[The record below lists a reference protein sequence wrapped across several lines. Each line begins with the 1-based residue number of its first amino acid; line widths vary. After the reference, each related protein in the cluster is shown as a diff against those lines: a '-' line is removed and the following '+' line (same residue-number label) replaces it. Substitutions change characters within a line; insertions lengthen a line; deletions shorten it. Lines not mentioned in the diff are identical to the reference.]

1 MSYWHQMYSR
11 RQKAERLEVKNG
23 EARFESLMSK
33 DLSERDRK
41 FAESLQRQFEDGGKL
56 SPKQIEC
63 VEKMEQRYSPASV
76 LKRERWAQSYKGEH
90 REVAIICARYYRTTS
105 YFRDL
110 ATKVLLDEDFVP
122 TEKQFN
128 ALTKNKYAKKAIA
141 AATEPPAFPVG
152 SLAKVRA
159 NYNLVQKPHLHNQIG
174 LVVANHP
181 IGLYASSTILV
192 NGEQVKLEDRCLKA
206 AAKKKKD
213 K

>member
-1 MSYWHQMYSR
+1 MSYWHQMYPR
-11 RQKAERLEVKNG
+11 RQRTERLEVENG
-23 EARFESLMSK
+23 EARFESLMAK

-41 FAESLQRQFEDGGKL
+41 FAESLKSQFEDGGKL

-63 VEKMEQRYSPASV
+63 VERMEQRYSPESV
-76 LKRERWAQSYKGEH
+76 LKRERWAQSYKGAH
-90 REVAIICARYYRTTS
+90 REVAMICARYYRTTS

-159 NYNLVQKPHLHNQIG
+159 NSNLVQRRDLHNQVG

-192 NGEQVKLEDRCLKA
+192 NGEHVKLQDRCLKD
-206 AAKKKKD
+206 AAKKKK

>member
-1 MSYWHQMYSR
+1 MSYWHQMYR
-11 RQKAERLEVKNG
+11 RPTRAPRLEVENG
-23 EARFESLMSK
+23 EARFESLMAK
-33 DLSERDRK
+33 DLSERGRK

-90 REVAIICARYYRTTS
+90 REVAMICARYYRTTS

-141 AATEPPAFPVG
+141 AATEPPAFPIG
-152 SLAKVRA
+152 TLCKVRA

-206 AAKKKKD
+206 AAKKKK
-213 K
+213 

>member
-1 MSYWHQMYSR
+1 MSYWHQMYPR
-11 RQKAERLEVKNG
+11 RQRTERLEVENG
-23 EARFESLMSK
+23 EARFESLMAK
-33 DLSERDRK
+33 DLSERDRN
-41 FAESLQRQFEDGGKL
+41 FAESLKRQFEDGGKL
-56 SPKQIEC
+56 STKQIEC
-63 VEKMEQRYSPASV
+63 VESMEQRYSPESV
-76 LKRERWAQSYKGEH
+76 LKRERWAQSYKGAH
-90 REVAIICARYYRTTS
+90 REVAMICARYYRTTT

-110 ATKVLLDEDFVP
+110 ATKILLDEDFIP

-181 IGLYASSTILV
+181 VGLYASSTILV

-206 AAKKKKD
+206 AAKKKK

>member
-1 MSYWHQMYSR
+1 MSYWHQMYR
-11 RQKAERLEVKNG
+11 RPTRAPRLEVENG
-23 EARFESLMSK
+23 EARFESLMAK

-41 FAESLQRQFEDGGKL
+41 FAESLKRQFEDGGKL

-63 VEKMEQRYSPASV
+63 VEKMEQRYSPASQ
-76 LKRERWAQSYKGEH
+76 LKRERWAQSYKGAH
-90 REVAIICARYYRTTS
+90 REVAMICARYYRTTT

-110 ATKVLLDEDFVP
+110 ATKILLDEDFVP

-141 AATEPPAFPVG
+141 TATEPPAFPIG

-159 NYNLVQKPHLHNQIG
+159 NYNLVQRRDLHNEIG

-192 NGEQVKLEDRCLKA
+192 NGEQVKLQDRCLKKA
-206 AAKKKKD
+206 SKKK
-213 K
+213 

>member
-1 MSYWHQMYSR
+1 MGHWHQMYR
-11 RQKAERLEVKNG
+11 RPTRAERLDVENG
-23 EARFESLMSK
+23 EARFESLMAK

-41 FAESLQRQFEDGGKL
+41 FAESLKKQFEDGGKL

-63 VEKMEQRYSPASV
+63 VERMEQRYSPASV
-76 LKRERWAQSYKGEH
+76 LRREKWAQSYKKNHEP
-90 REVAIICARYYRTTS
+90 VAKICARYYRTTT

-110 ATKVLLDEDFVP
+110 ATKILLDEDFIP
-122 TEKQFN
+122 SEKQFN
-128 ALTKNKYAKKAIA
+128 ALTKNKYALKAIA
-141 AATEPPAFPVG
+141 AATAPPAFPVG

-192 NGEQVKLEDRCLKA
+192 NGEHVKLEDRCLKA
-206 AAKKKKD
+206 AAKKKK

>member
-1 MSYWHQMYSR
+1 MSHWHQMYR
-11 RQKAERLEVKNG
+11 RPTRAERLEVENG
-23 EARFESLMSK
+23 EARFESLMAK
-33 DLSERDRK
+33 NLSERDRK
-41 FAESLQRQFEDGGKL
+41 FAESLKRQFEDGGKL

-63 VEKMEQRYSPASV
+63 VERMEQRYSPASV
-76 LKRERWAQSYKGEH
+76 LKRERWAQSYKSAH
-90 REVAIICARYYRTTS
+90 REVAMICARYYRTTT

-110 ATKVLLDEDFVP
+110 ATKILLDEDFVP

-141 AATEPPAFPVG
+141 AATEPPAFPIG

-159 NYNLVQKPHLHNQIG
+159 NYNLVQRRDLHNEVG

-192 NGEQVKLEDRCLKA
+192 NGEQVKLQDRCLKA
-206 AAKKKKD
+206 AKKKK

>member
-1 MSYWHQMYSR
+1 MSHWHQMYR
-11 RQKAERLEVKNG
+11 RPTRTERLEVKNG
-23 EARFESLMSK
+23 DARFESLMAK
-33 DLSERDRK
+33 KLDERDRK
-41 FAESLQRQFEDGGKL
+41 FAESLKKQFEDGGKL
-56 SPKQIEC
+56 SHKQIEC
-63 VEKMEQRYSPASV
+63 VERLEQRYSPTSQ
-76 LKRERWAQSYKGEH
+76 LKRERWAQSYKGDH
-90 REVAIICARYYRTTS
+90 REVAMICARYYRTTS

-110 ATKVLLDEDFVP
+110 SSKILLEEDFIP

-128 ALTKNKYAKKAIA
+128 ALTKNKYALKAVA

-192 NGEQVKLEDRCLKA
+192 NGEHVKLEDRCLKT
-206 AAKKKKD
+206 AAKKKK
-213 K
+213 

>member
-1 MSYWHQMYSR
+1 MGHWHQMYR
-11 RQKAERLEVKNG
+11 RPTRAERLEVENG
-23 EARFESLMSK
+23 EARFESLMAKSR
-33 DLSERDRK
+33 SERDRK
-41 FAESLQRQFEDGGKL
+41 FAESLKKQFEDGGKL

-63 VEKMEQRYSPASV
+63 GERMEQRYSPASV
-76 LKRERWAQSYKGEH
+76 LQREKWAQSYKKNHEP
-90 REVAIICARYYRTTS
+90 VAKICARYYRTTT

-110 ATKVLLDEDFVP
+110 ATKILLDEDFIP

-159 NYNLVQKPHLHNQIG
+159 NYNLVQKPHLHTQIG

-181 IGLYASSTILV
+181 VGLYASSTILV
-192 NGEQVKLEDRCLKA
+192 NGEHVKLEDRCLKA
-206 AAKKKKD
+206 AAKKKK
-213 K
+213 

>member
-1 MSYWHQMYSR
+1 MGHWHQMYR
-11 RQKAERLEVKNG
+11 RPTRAERLEVENG
-23 EARFESLMSK
+23 EARFESLMAKS
-33 DLSERDRK
+33 LSERDRK
-41 FAESLQRQFEDGGKL
+41 FAESLKKQFEDGGKL

-76 LKRERWAQSYKGEH
+76 LKRERWAQSYKGAH
-90 REVAIICARYYRTTS
+90 RDVAMICARYYRTTS

-128 ALTKNKYAKKAIA
+128 ALTKNKYAQKAIA
-141 AATEPPAFPVG
+141 AATEPPAFPIG
-152 SLAKVRA
+152 TLAKVRA
-159 NYNLVQKPHLHNQIG
+159 NYNLVQKPHLHNQVG

-181 IGLYASSTILV
+181 VGLYASSTILV

-206 AAKKKKD
+206 AAKKKK

>member
-1 MSYWHQMYSR
+1 MSYSFMYPR
-11 RQKAERLEVKNG
+11 RQRTERLEVPNG
-23 EARFESLMSK
+23 EARFESLMAK
-33 DLSERDRK
+33 DLSERDRS
-41 FAESLQRQFEDGGKL
+41 FAESLKRQFEDGGKL

-63 VEKMEQRYSPASV
+63 VERMEQRYSDAAV
-76 LKRERWAQSYKGEH
+76 AARNEWEANYKKLH
-90 REVAIICARYYRTTS
+90 RPIALICAKYYIKTN

-110 ATKVLLDEDFVP
+110 ALKIGADEDFVP
-122 TEKQFN
+122 TERQFN

-181 IGLYASSTILV
+181 TGLYASSTILV
-192 NGEQVKLEDRCLKA
+192 NGEQVKLEDRCLKSA
-206 AAKKKKD
+206 GKKKK
-213 K
+213 

>member
-1 MSYWHQMYSR
+1 MSYSFMYPR
-11 RQKAERLEVKNG
+11 RQRTERLEVPNG
-23 EARFESLMSK
+23 EARFESLMAK
-33 DLSERDRK
+33 DLSERDRS
-41 FAESLQRQFEDGGKL
+41 FAESLKRQFEDGGKL

-63 VEKMEQRYSPASV
+63 LDRMEDRYSDAAV
-76 LKRERWAQSYKGEH
+76 AARNEWEANYKKLH
-90 REVAIICARYYRTTS
+90 RPIALICAKYYIKTN

-110 ATKVLLDEDFVP
+110 ALRIGSDEDFVP
-122 TEKQFN
+122 TERQFN

-181 IGLYASSTILV
+181 TGLYASSTILV
-192 NGEQVKLEDRCLKA
+192 NGEHVKLEDRCLKA
-206 AAKKKKD
+206 AKKR
-213 K
+213 

>member
-1 MSYWHQMYSR
+1 MSYWHQMYPR
-11 RQKAERLEVKNG
+11 RQKAERLEVENG
-23 EARFESLMSK
+23 EARFESLMAK

-76 LKRERWAQSYKGEH
+76 LKRERWAQSYKGAN
-90 REVAIICARYYRTTS
+90 REIAMICARYYRTTS

-128 ALTKNKYAKKAIA
+128 ALTKNKYALKAIA

-152 SLAKVRA
+152 TLCKVRA

-192 NGEQVKLEDRCLKA
+192 NGEHVKLEDRCLKA
-206 AAKKKKD
+206 AAKKKK

>member
-1 MSYWHQMYSR
+1 MSYWHQMYPR
-11 RQKAERLEVKNG
+11 RQKTERVELDNG
-23 EARFESLMSK
+23 AARFESLMAK

-41 FAESLQRQFEDGGKL
+41 FAESLQSQFNDQGKL
-56 SPKQIEC
+56 SPKQVEC
-63 VEKMEQRYSPASV
+63 VEKMEQRYSPESV
-76 LKRERWAQSYKGEH
+76 LKRERWAQSYKGAH
-90 REVAIICARYYRTTS
+90 REVAMICARYYRTTS

-152 SLAKVRA
+152 SLCKVRA
-159 NYNLVQKPHLHNQIG
+159 NYNLVQRHDLHDQIG
-174 LVVANHP
+174 LVTANHP

-192 NGEQVKLEDRCLKA
+192 NGEHVKLEDRCLKSA
-206 AAKKKKD
+206 GKKKK

>member
-1 MSYWHQMYSR
+1 MSYWHQMYPR
-11 RQKAERLEVKNG
+11 RQKAERLEVENG
-23 EARFESLMSK
+23 EARFESLMAK

-41 FAESLQRQFEDGGKL
+41 FAESLKRQFEDGGKL

-63 VEKMEQRYSPASV
+63 VERMEQRYSPASV
-76 LKRERWAQSYKGEH
+76 LKRERWAQSYKGAN
-90 REVAIICARYYRTTS
+90 REIAMICARYYRTTS

-128 ALTKNKYAKKAIA
+128 ALTKNKYALKAIA

-152 SLAKVRA
+152 TLCKVRA

-192 NGEQVKLEDRCLKA
+192 NGEHVKLEDRCLKA
-206 AAKKKKD
+206 AAKKKK

>member
-1 MSYWHQMYSR
+1 MSYWYQMYR
-11 RQKAERLEVKNG
+11 RPTRTPRLEVENG
-23 EARFESLMSK
+23 EARFESLMAK
-33 DLSERDRK
+33 GLSERDRK
-41 FAESLQRQFEDGGKL
+41 FAESLKKQFDESGKL
-56 SPKQIEC
+56 TPKQIEC
-63 VEKMEQRYSPASV
+63 IERMEQRYSPASV
-76 LKRERWAQSYKGEH
+76 LKRERWAQSYKGAH
-90 REVAIICARYYRTTS
+90 REIAMICARYYRTTT

-181 IGLYASSTILV
+181 VGLYASSTILV
-192 NGEQVKLEDRCLKA
+192 NGEHVKLEDRCLKA
-206 AAKKKKD
+206 AAKKKK
-213 K
+213 

>member
-1 MSYWHQMYSR
+1 MSYWHQMYPR
-11 RQKAERLEVKNG
+11 RQKAERVELDNG
-23 EARFESLMSK
+23 AARFESLMAK

-41 FAESLQRQFEDGGKL
+41 FAESLQRQFDDQGKL
-56 SPKQIEC
+56 SPKQVEC
-63 VEKMEQRYSPASV
+63 VEKMEQRYSPASQ
-76 LKRERWAQSYKGEH
+76 LKRERWAQSYKGAH
-90 REVAIICARYYRTTS
+90 REVAMICARYYRTTT

-110 ATKVLLDEDFVP
+110 ATKILLDEDFVP

-141 AATEPPAFPVG
+141 AATEPPAFPIG

-159 NYNLVQKPHLHNQIG
+159 NYNLVQRRDLHNEVG

-192 NGEQVKLEDRCLKA
+192 NGEHVKLEDRCLKA
-206 AAKKKKD
+206 ANKKRK
-213 K
+213 

>member
-1 MSYWHQMYSR
+1 MSYWYQMYNRPKRS
-11 RQKAERLEVKNG
+11 ERLEVENG
-23 EARFESLMSK
+23 EARFESLMAK
-33 DLSERDRK
+33 GLSERDRK
-41 FAESLQRQFEDGGKL
+41 FAESLKKQFEDGGKL
-56 SPKQIEC
+56 SIKQIEC

-90 REVAIICARYYRTTS
+90 RQVAMICAQYYRTTS

-110 ATKVLLDEDFVP
+110 ATKILLDEDFVP

-141 AATEPPAFPVG
+141 AATEPPAFPIG

-159 NYNLVQKPHLHNQIG
+159 NYNLVQRRDLHNEVG

-192 NGEQVKLEDRCLKA
+192 NGEQVKLQDRCLKKA
-206 AAKKKKD
+206 SKKK
-213 K
+213 

>member
-1 MSYWHQMYSR
+1 MSYWHQMYPR
-11 RQKAERLEVKNG
+11 RQKTERVELDNG
-23 EARFESLMSK
+23 AARFESLMAK
-33 DLSERDRK
+33 ELSERDRK
-41 FAESLQRQFEDGGKL
+41 FAESLQRQFNDQGKL
-56 SPKQIEC
+56 SPKQVEC
-63 VEKMEQRYSPASV
+63 VERMEQRYSPESQ
-76 LKRERWAQSYKGEH
+76 LKRERWAQSYKGAN
-90 REVAIICARYYRTTS
+90 REIAMICARYYRTTS

-181 IGLYASSTILV
+181 VGLYASSTILV
-192 NGEQVKLEDRCLKA
+192 NGEHVKLEDRCLKA
-206 AAKKKKD
+206 AAKKKK

>member
-1 MSYWHQMYSR
+1 MSYSFMYPRHR
-11 RQKAERLEVKNG
+11 RTERLEVENG
-23 EARFESLMSK
+23 EARFESLMAK
-33 DLSERDRK
+33 ELSERDRS
-41 FAESLQRQFEDGGKL
+41 FAGSLKSQFEDSGKL

-63 VEKMEQRYSPASV
+63 LERMEERYSDAAV
-76 LKRERWAQSYKGEH
+76 AARNEWEANYKKLH
-90 REVAIICARYYRTTS
+90 RPIALICAKYYIKTN

-110 ATKVLLDEDFVP
+110 ALKIGADEDFVP
-122 TEKQFN
+122 TERQFN

-181 IGLYASSTILV
+181 TGLYASSTILV
-192 NGEQVKLEDRCLKA
+192 NGEHVKLEDRCLKA
-206 AAKKKKD
+206 AKKR
-213 K
+213 